1 MKTLVRRSEYL
12 RKKENFN
19 GYFSQLNSSIE
30 RLKEYKVDVLF
41 CVNSMFVILMF
52 ILWCFTL
59 YSSKNYINTSY
70 IPKETLNLEK
80 ATEIDSNLPKFKFE
94 EIEYSEIVNNVF
106 TQVSV
111 EKKQKEDSK
120 NIKETSKKEQES
132 SKKAQAAVK
141 TTKSSQKVN
150 SQADKTKTITAKKV
164 SYYKIT
170 NFKGICQL
178 PELPTGCEA
187 TALTALMKYKGF
199 NVSKYDVA
207 TKYMPK
213 GDLYYKDGTLYGP
226 NPKIT
231 FVGDP
236 TQDSGLGC
244 FSMCLVKTFNNYKKV
259 TPKAKEFNAI
269 NLSGTDLKELLQ
281 KYVANDN
288 PVVVIVSQDLRY
300 PVDGG
305 GWSYPQGGG
314 WHWMMNHHA
323 MTIYGYDLKNDKI
336 MVCDPLRSNGFY
348 TYNLS
353 KFEEIY
359 NLKGKSAM
367 TIIEN

>member
-12 RKKENFN
+12 RKQENFRSN
-19 GYFSQLNSSIE
+19 LSSLNSDIE
-30 RLKEYKVDVLF
+30 RLKEYKWDVLY
-41 CVNSMFVILMF
+41 CVNAMFLILIC

-59 YSSKNYINTSY
+59 HSSKNHVNTSY
-70 IPKETLNLEK
+70 IPKEVLNSE
-80 ATEIDSNLPKFKFE
+80 EISETDSNLPKFKFE

-111 EKKQKEDSK
+111 EKKPKEDSK
-120 NIKETSKKEQES
+120 NINETSKKEES
-132 SKKAQAAVK
+132 SKTAQAEVK
-141 TTKSSQKVN
+141 TTKGSQNVN
-150 SQADKTKTITAKKV
+150 SQVNKTKTITAKKV

-170 NFKGICQL
+170 KFKGICQL

-336 MVCDPLRSNGFY
+336 MVCDPLRSSGFY
-348 TYNLS
+348 TYKLS